1 MKRTI
6 YLLIFTMFLA
16 LAVYGFDPVFL
27 SSLSPESLRSATYN
41 YTVTGYNGT
50 IINGVLMAKVQDNNE
65 ILVSMKIGER
75 KKRALIRYSSNR
87 GDGIDAF
94 YIYNDSGEKI
104 PFYESSKRNQ
114 KQNPNNALNKY
125 ELVYRK
131 PTNVRTL
138 AGTFTVT
145 ESKYRRHNIKKIN
158 KNDLEMIT
166 ETNDEIIVDE
176 YHGFPV
182 QILED
187 KNVRHRIVN
196 LRDTTMIIPNK
207 RDNLVKRVKI
217 EITSYEENH

>member
-1 MKRTI
+1 
-6 YLLIFTMFLA
+6 
-16 LAVYGFDPVFL
+16 
-27 SSLSPESLRSATYN
+27 
-41 YTVTGYNGT
+41 
-50 IINGVLMAKVQDNNE
+50 
-65 ILVSMKIGER
+65 MKIGER

-196 LRDTTMIIPNK
+196 LRDTSMIIPNK